1 MDLFI
6 ILIFLLMIGFG
17 LYRGFIKEILGLFSL
32 SCSLF
37 LSVICN
43 KWIIDNV
50 FHSIE
55 NRFIVSIAV
64 YCVTFMFFIIIFNI
78 IMRYIL
84 GLFVAQSDSLMDRFF
99 GGVIGFVKAYLFC
112 FFIYFIIFSFSAVL
126 KPDFDKENKIED
138 VKEIAPEWLKNSR
151 TFPVFFSSIIR
162 LDHIIKK
169 FNSSDKDIKNVE
181 SEDAKN
187 THLEDSNILQKDE
200 NNSDVKVDSH
210 NEDEHKSRP

>member
-1 MDLFI
+1 
-6 ILIFLLMIGFG
+6 MIGFG

-55 NRFIVSIAV
+55 NHFIVSIAV

-84 GLFVAQSDSLMDRFF
+84 GLLVAQSDSLMDRFF

-112 FFIYFIIFSFSAVL
+112 FFIYFIIFSFTAVL
-126 KPDFDKENKIED
+126 KPDFNKESKITD
-138 VKEIAPEWLKNSR
+138 IKEITPK
-151 TFPVFFSSIIR
+151 
-162 LDHIIKK
+162 
-169 FNSSDKDIKNVE
+169 
-181 SEDAKN
+181 
-187 THLEDSNILQKDE
+187 
-200 NNSDVKVDSH
+200 
-210 NEDEHKSRP
+210 